1 MLRFHRDAAG
11 DPRAQA
17 DQGHHLLAGWLES
30 DVQDSTALG
39 RKILAAIDKVAAG
52 KLDDWERTGNSYTLT
67 LSPDGADLEPEL
79 DEAEPL
85 HLSLRE
91 LRDAVSR
98 WVAFVAGGDA
108 L

>member
-11 DPRAQA
+11 DPRAR
-17 DQGHHLLAGWLES
+17 GEKHHQLLADWLES
-30 DVQDSTALG
+30 DVQDSAALG
-39 RKILAAIDKVAAG
+39 RKILAAIDKIAAG
-52 KLDDWERTGNSYTLT
+52 KLDDWERTGNSFTLT

-91 LRDAVSR
+91 LRDIVER
-98 WVAFVAGGDA
+98 WVHFVDA
-108 L
+108 RDGI